1 MIQGS
6 GDLSRYRII
15 ENCDVITQEGIE
27 KMITIDQSHNSFG
40 SVHDSRS
47 KDEFSGFKK
56 DCASPDL

>member
-27 KMITIDQSHNSFG
+27 KMTTINQSQNSFG

-47 KDEFSGFKK
+47 KDEFSRFKK
-56 DCASPDL
+56 DCTSPNL

>member
-27 KMITIDQSHNSFG
+27 KNDHHKPIA
-40 SVHDSRS
+40 
-47 KDEFSGFKK
+47 K
-56 DCASPDL
+56 

>member
-1 MIQGS
+1 MIQGL

-27 KMITIDQSHNSFG
+27 KMTTINQSQNSFG

-47 KDEFSGFKK
+47 KDEFSRFKK